1 MKEHFA
7 IQKEKEKLVLKRIFP
22 LPSKPSFHHLW
33 NQTRNDGVFPERYRL
48 AWAFSF
54 FVGFFENERDVKRL
68 RGFLLYSFSVY

>member
-33 NQTRNDGVFPERYRL
+33 NQIRNDGVFPERYPL

-54 FVGFFENERDVKRL
+54 FVGFFRERARREAFAGIFIV
-68 RGFLLYSFSVY
+68 